1 MVQDGLGQMNVVAIV
16 FMLAGHIILRY
27 TRFGHHIYMTGSNR
41 QAAELSGVNTTPF
54 FIQA

>member
-1 MVQDGLGQMNVVAIV
+1 MIVVAIV